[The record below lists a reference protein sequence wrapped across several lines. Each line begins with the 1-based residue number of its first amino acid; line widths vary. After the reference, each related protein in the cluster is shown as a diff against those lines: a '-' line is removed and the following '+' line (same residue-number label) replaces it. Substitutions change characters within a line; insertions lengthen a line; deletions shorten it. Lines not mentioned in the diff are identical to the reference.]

1 MSELLKGSFKMI
13 VEVGTVC
20 FSHGKESG
28 PWGSKIKRLAKVA
41 ERCGFAVESID
52 YRGLVDPDE
61 RVAKL
66 LAWRPAVGGRLVL
79 VGSSMGS
86 YVAAVAA
93 QQISPDGLFL
103 LAPAIAVPGFGRVQ
117 DPLPKVGHCAIV
129 HGWRDE
135 VIAPELIIDYAR
147 RHALTLYLLP
157 GDHRLMEVLPA
168 IEVLFENF
176 LSLC

>member
-1 MSELLKGSFKMI
+1 MA

-52 YRGLVDPDE
+52 YQGIGDPDE

-66 LAWRPAVGGRLVL
+66 LGWRPVVDGRLVL

-86 YVAAVAA
+86 YVAAVVAR
-93 QQISPDGLFL
+93 QISPDGLFL
-103 LAPAIAVPGFGRVQ
+103 LAPAIAVPGFGRIQ
-117 DPLPKVGHCAIV
+117 DPLPKAGQCAIV

-135 VIAPELIIDYAR
+135 VIAPSLIIDYAR
-147 RHALTLYLLP
+147 RHALTLHLLP

-176 LSLC
+176 LSIEC

>member
-1 MSELLKGSFKMI
+1 MA

-28 PWGSKIKRLAKVA
+28 PWGSKIKCLAKVA

-52 YRGLVDPDE
+52 YQGIGDPDE
-61 RVAKL
+61 RVEKL
-66 LAWRPAVGGRLVL
+66 LDWRPVVGGRLVL

-93 QQISPDGLFL
+93 SQMLPDGLFL
-103 LAPAIAVPGFGRVQ
+103 LAPAIAIPGFGKVQ
-117 DPLPKVGHCAIV
+117 NPLPKASQCAIV
-129 HGWRDE
+129 HGWQDE
-135 VIAPELIIDYAR
+135 LIAPQLIIDYAR
-147 RHALTLYLLP
+147 RHALTLHLLP

-176 LSLC
+176 LTSLIR

>member
-1 MSELLKGSFKMI
+1 MA

-41 ERCGFAVESID
+41 KRCGFAVESID
-52 YRGLVDPDE
+52 YQGIGDPDE

-66 LAWRPAVGGRLVL
+66 LDWRPLVGGRLVL

-93 QQISPDGLFL
+93 QKISPDGLFL
-103 LAPAIAVPGFGRVQ
+103 LAPAIAISGFGKVQ
-117 DPLPKVGHCAIV
+117 DPLPKAKQCAIV

-135 VIAPELIIDYAR
+135 IIAPQLIIDYAR
-147 RHALTLYLLP
+147 RHALPLHLLP

-168 IEVLFENF
+168 IEVLFKNF
-176 LSLC
+176 LSIEG

>member
-1 MSELLKGSFKMI
+1 MA

-28 PWGSKIKRLAKVA
+28 PWGSKIKCLAKVA
-41 ERCGFAVESID
+41 EKCGFAVESID
-52 YRGLVDPDE
+52 YRGIADPDE

-66 LAWRPAVGGRLVL
+66 LEWHPRVGGRLVL

-93 QQISPDGLFL
+93 RQVAPDGLFL
-103 LAPAIAVPGFGRVQ
+103 LAPAISIPGFGRVY
-117 DPLPKVGHCAIV
+117 DPLPKSGQCTLI

-135 VIAPELIIDYAR
+135 IIPPQIIIDYAQ
-147 RHALTLYLLP
+147 RHALTLHLLP

-168 IEVLFENF
+168 IEDLFENF
-176 LSLC
+176 LSYV

>member
-1 MSELLKGSFKMI
+1 MSVK
-13 VEVGTVC
+13 VGTVC

-41 ERCGFAVESID
+41 EKCGFAVESID
-52 YRGLVDPDE
+52 YRGIADPDE

-66 LAWRPAVGGRLVL
+66 VDWQPAVAGHLVL

-93 QQISPDGLFL
+93 RKISPDGLFL
-103 LAPAIAVPGFGRVQ
+103 LAPAIAIPGFGRVQ
-117 DPLPKVGHCAIV
+117 DPLPKAGQCTII
-129 HGWRDE
+129 HGWHDE
-135 VIAPELIIDYAR
+135 IIAPQLIVDYAR
-147 RHALTLYLLP
+147 RHALTLHLLP

-176 LSLC
+176 LTSLIHDELVKK

>member
-1 MSELLKGSFKMI
+1 M
-13 VEVGTVC
+13 VDEVGTVC

-52 YRGLVDPDE
+52 YRGLADPDE
-61 RVAKL
+61 RVEKL
-66 LAWRPAVGGRLVL
+66 LDWRPGVGGRLVL
-79 VGSSMGS
+79 VGSSIGS

-93 QQISPDGLFL
+93 QQISADGLFL

-117 DPLPKVGHCAIV
+117 DPQPKAGQYAII

-135 VIAPELIIDYAR
+135 IIPPELIIDYAR
-147 RHALTLYLLP
+147 RHALPLHLLP

-168 IEVLFENF
+168 IEVLFAAF
-176 LSLC
+176 LSSLQLE

>member
-1 MSELLKGSFKMI
+1 MAVKI
-13 VEVGTVC
+13 GTVC

-41 ERCGFAVESID
+41 ERYDFAVESLD
-52 YRGLVDPDE
+52 YRGIADPDE

-66 LAWRPAVGGRLVL
+66 LDWRPAVGGRLVL

-93 QQISPDGLFL
+93 SQMSPDGLFL
-103 LAPAIAVPGFGRVQ
+103 LAPAIAIPGFGQVQ
-117 DPLPKVGHCAIV
+117 DPLPKAGQCAIV

-135 VIAPELIIDYAR
+135 VIAPQLIIDYAR
-147 RHALTLYLLP
+147 RHALPLHLLP

-168 IEVLFENF
+168 IEDLFKNF
-176 LSLC
+176 LSSES

>member
-1 MSELLKGSFKMI
+1 MV

-28 PWGSKIKRLAKVA
+28 PWGSKIKCLAKVA
-41 ERCGFAVESID
+41 EKCGFAVESID
-52 YRGLVDPDE
+52 YRGIVDPDE

-93 QQISPDGLFL
+93 QQIFPDGLFL

-117 DPLPKVGHCAIV
+117 DPLPKAGQYTII
-129 HGWRDE
+129 HGWQDE

-147 RHALTLYLLP
+147 RHALTLHLLS
-157 GDHRLMEVLPA
+157 GDHRLMEVLPV

-176 LSLC
+176 LSI